1 MQLFL
6 KDKIDLPLVTGAGPY
21 LHEGRSNFKTNWHT
35 LAVML
40 PVFLASFFAF
50 GWNALRIYAISMAC
64 AIFFEAAF
72 QKATRQKIR
81 VSDGSSLLIAVLF
94 SWLMPET
101 VPIYVILIGIFIA
114 VICAKEM
121 FGGFAQHV
129 FHPAACGWAVVL
141 CFSPSNFS
149 SSFFW
154 SSGSWFGTGIIFL
167 IFFSGIILWL
177 KKLIRWEGTFFY
189 LLSAGLARYGLN
201 LGGGNWDLGLVLM
214 VAFFLMTDMPS
225 SCMTK
230 KGRILIPAITGFLSV
245 ALSTWMS
252 VPEATVSAILISN
265 AVAPLMETS
274 LESVYGI

>member
-1 MQLFL
+1 MQLFS

-21 LHEGRSNFKTNWHT
+21 LHDGRSNFKTNWHT

-40 PVFLASFFAF
+40 PVFLSSFFVF

-101 VPIYVILIGIFIA
+101 VPVYMIILGVFMA

-129 FHPAACGWAVVL
+129 FHPVACGWAVVL
-141 CFSPSNFS
+141 FFFPSTFS

-154 SSGSWFGTGIIFL
+154 SSGSWFGAGIIFL

-177 KKLIRWEGTFFY
+177 KKLIRWEGAFFY
-189 LLSAGLARYGLN
+189 LLSAGFARYGAN
-201 LGGGNWDLGLVLM
+201 LGGDLLDLGLVLM
-214 VAFFLMTDMPS
+214 AAFFLMTDMPS

-230 KGRILIPAITGFLSV
+230 KGRILIPAIAGFMSV
-245 ALSTWMS
+245 ALSHWMS
-252 VPEATVSAILISN
+252 FPQATVSAVLLSN
-265 AVAPLMETS
+265 AIAPLMETS
-274 LESVYGI
+274 LESVYGV